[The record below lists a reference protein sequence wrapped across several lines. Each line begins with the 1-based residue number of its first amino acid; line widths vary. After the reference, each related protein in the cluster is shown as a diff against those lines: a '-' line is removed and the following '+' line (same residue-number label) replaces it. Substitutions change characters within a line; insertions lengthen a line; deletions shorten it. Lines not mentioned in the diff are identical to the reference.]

1 MMLITPYFS
10 YGNVCPALF
19 DQVGARSSWLLFLNP
34 YVSPTFRY
42 PSNLPSLLVLGV
54 RYVLCRLDVKIGNPR
69 YVFIFVTDL
78 VDFNS
83 NMKTINTYQITDLRI
98 EVFKVVYIPQFP
110 FTL

>member
-42 PSNLPSLLVLGV
+42 STNLPSLLVLGV
-54 RYVLCRLDVKIGNPR
+54 RYVLQLCSLDVKVGNPR
-69 YVFIFVTDL
+69 SVFLFVTDV
-78 VDFNS
+78 VDLNS
-83 NMKTINTYQITDLRI
+83 SKKTINTYQITDFR
-98 EVFKVVYIPQFP
+98 FKVY
-110 FTL
+110 